1 MLETEDGIVLQCF
14 HLRDVLGRNITCED
28 GVTRRVEQISHS
40 FRYSDMLLLNEV
52 NEDEL
57 QGGAYVHALSLAC
70 QMTGTKLPTVDQKK
84 AFSRTM
90 NAFRFQPEEDPSTP
104 GFIRM
109 PSGLLI
115 SKR

>member
-40 FRYSDMLLLNEV
+40 FRYTDMLLINEV
-52 NEDEL
+52 NEDEEA
-57 QGGAYVHALSLAC
+57 GGSYVHALSLSC
-70 QMTGTKLPTVDQKK
+70 QMTGTKLPTKDQKR

-90 NAFRFQPEEDPSTP
+90 QAFRFQPEEDQVMP
-104 GFIRM
+104 GFFRL

>member
-1 MLETEDGIVLQCF
+1 MLETEDGIVLNSF

-40 FRYSDMLLLNEV
+40 YKYTDMLLINEV
-52 NEDEL
+52 NEDETP
-57 QGGAYVHALSLAC
+57 GGMYVHALSLAC
-70 QMTGTKLPTVDQKK
+70 QMTGTKLPTADQKK

-90 NAFRFQPEEDPSTP
+90 NAFRFQPEEDQATP
-104 GFIRM
+104 GFIRL
-109 PSGLLI
+109 PSGLLV